1 VKLSIIIVNY
11 NVCYFLEQALMSVIK
26 ATKNIDAE
34 IIVVDNN
41 SVDGSISL
49 VQQKFP
55 EVHLIENKENQGFS
69 KANNQ
74 AIRIANGEYIL
85 LLNPD
90 TVVEEETLLK
100 CCQFMDAHSDAGGLG
115 VKMVD
120 GQGNFLPE
128 SKRGLPTP
136 WVAFYKIFGL
146 SKLFPKSKTFGKYHL
161 TYLDKDQNHQVEVL
175 SGAFMFMRKN
185 VLDQIGLL
193 DEDYFMYGEDIDL
206 SYRILKGGYKN
217 YYLAD
222 TRIIHYKGESTKKTS
237 VNYVFVF
244 YKAMIIFAQKHFS
257 SNHAGIFSF
266 LIHLAI
272 YLRALIAIVSRF
284 AKQALLPLMDASVIF
299 IGMYFLKTY
308 WEENHKWV
316 PGKYPP
322 EYMKIAVPAYI
333 LIWLTSVFFSGGYD
347 KPVKISRIVTGV
359 AFGTII
365 ISALSNF
372 IDAYR
377 FSKALIILGG
387 TFSAFAIATNRFA
400 LHFIK
405 YKNFNLEK
413 GKTKRVV
420 LIGNGA
426 ESKRVI
432 KLLQGMN
439 LDLNILGYLSTFKME
454 GNDHDHLGHL
464 SQIHEIIKIYNV
476 DEIIFC
482 SKDIPANEII
492 AWMTQINSKII
503 EFKIV
508 PDESNYIIGSNSKD
522 RQGDFYTLN
531 IELNIVNKNNLRKKR
546 LLDIVSSTFFILTWP
561 FIFWTVAKPFQ
572 FIMNSLKVMMGK
584 YSWVGFS
591 ENTKISLPKIKKGI
605 ISPVTYIS
613 DEKINKQTIQR
624 LNLLYAKE
632 YNVYTDIE
640 LMFRSW
646 KFLGNRE
653 RD

>member
-1 VKLSIIIVNY
+1 
-11 NVCYFLEQALMSVIK
+11 
-26 ATKNIDAE
+26 
-34 IIVVDNN
+34 
-41 SVDGSISL
+41 
-49 VQQKFP
+49 
-55 EVHLIENKENQGFS
+55 
-69 KANNQ
+69 
-74 AIRIANGEYIL
+74 
-85 LLNPD
+85 
-90 TVVEEETLLK
+90 
-100 CCQFMDAHSDAGGLG
+100 
-115 VKMVD
+115 MVD

-146 SKLFPKSKTFGKYHL
+146 AKIFPKSKKFGKYHL
-161 TYLDKDQNHQVEVL
+161 TYLDKDQTHQVEIL

-217 YYLAD
+217 YYLAN

-257 SNHAGIFSF
+257 SNHAGLFTL
-266 LIHLAI
+266 LINLAI
-272 YLRALIAIVSRF
+272 YLRAFIAIITRF
-284 AKQALLPLMDASVIF
+284 LKQAILPLMDASVIF

-316 PGKYPP
+316 PGKYPT
-322 EYMKIAVPAYI
+322 EYMTIAVPAYV
-333 LIWLTSVFFSGGYD
+333 LIWLYSVFFSGGYD
-347 KPVKISRIVTGV
+347 KPIKLSRIVTGV
-359 AFGTII
+359 AFGTLL

-372 IDAYR
+372 VDAYR

-387 TFSAFAIATNRFA
+387 IFSVIAIALNRFA
-400 LHFIK
+400 LHFLK

-432 KLLQGMN
+432 KLLQEMN
-439 LDLNILGYLSTFKME
+439 LDLNILGYLSTYKVE
-454 GNDHDHLGHL
+454 GSDHYHLGHL
-464 SQIHEIIKIYNV
+464 SQIQEIIKIYNI

-492 AWMTQINSKII
+492 EWMTQINSKII

-531 IELNIVNKNNLRKKR
+531 IELNIVNQNNRRKKR
-546 LLDIVSSTFFILTWP
+546 LLDVLLSSLFILSWP
-561 FIFWTVAKPFQ
+561 FIFWTTTRPGQ
-572 FIMNSLKVMMGK
+572 FLLNALKVFVGK

-591 ENTKISLPKIKKGI
+591 ENTKINLPKIKKGI

-613 DEKINKQTIQR
+613 EEKINKQTIQR

-632 YNVYTDIE
+632 YNLYTDVE
-640 LMFRSW
+640 LIFRSW
-646 KFLGNRE
+646 KVLGNRGKN
-653 RD
+653 